1 MADGS
6 GYFLQFQELCEKI
19 LGEPSHNGKSKIISD
34 FITGPTW
41 KGDLFL
47 LCKLLIIKDDQ
58 RVFHLR
64 EKSLTKLLS
73 MILKVP
79 HNDLLLDLQKGDLAG
94 TCSKFFEAHG
104 TPRASSILTLKQ
116 VDKWLD
122 KLTTL
127 GKEDEQSP
135 HLASLLSVCTPRDL
149 NFVVRLIDKDLNV
162 NIGAKFVLNA
172 LHPQAFDAY
181 RNTHNLRSVVDKV
194 LSHSLDAMPSKKVE
208 EEEDGLGGGPVPKLK
223 KGLSIG
229 LQVGTPIKPMLAKA
243 CKSFDEAWKRC
254 PRGMYVEIKYD
265 GERVQVHK
273 QGDTYQF
280 FSRNLKPVKVNK
292 VEGLEELLSASTKAH
307 TCILDGEVLVVDR
320 VTLKMLPFSSLG
332 VHKQKQFPNAQLCY
346 FIFDIMHLDG
356 KNTLEMPYEQR
367 RQLLHDKFTL
377 VSGRLALSDAKEV
390 KTDDELQT
398 VWKRVLTENLEGLM
412 LKDKMDTYKPNQRH
426 WLKLKKD
433 YLAGMAD
440 SADLV
445 VLGAYY
451 GSGAKGGLLTTYLCC
466 VFDPTTKTFKT
477 TCKASGGLDDATLAK
492 LQPEMMARMK
502 KINGD
507 KKQVPPW
514 LIVSSMHCPDWVAT
528 DPKIAPVWEIEGTS
542 FSISSNH
549 TADGISIRFPRITK
563 FRDDKDWSTATTL
576 DELEALAM
584 NSPDF
589 VAQREMKGLIAPGAA
604 AGASAKAPKGKAT
617 TSKGPGVS
625 APGLFETGD
634 VSTLT
639 TGKKVGLSGI
649 TYVVGNVTTGL
660 LGDADSNR
668 LIIVATDG
676 SRWPTEEQAIVDQW
690 PNVLKAFSKNK
701 DGIEAGSALLVKIAQ
716 SEGTG
721 TARLG
726 VMVCI
731 HPVTQA
737 FSPEAM
743 SAALEEL
750 VSFAKSNGISSV
762 HFVWPAS
769 LKGASWSQ
777 IELKLKT
784 HLVDAKCPV
793 FVYSHKAVT
802 GVTWKQK
809 KKKKGLIV
817 HDSDDELGSDGDR
830 EDVEDDD
837 DEDDDDET
845 ALNPINAPGF
855 GGKASVPPS
864 FSSDPSDFFA
874 GKSILSYGIP
884 NYAELKALVLCD
896 GGWFD
901 SAETT
906 AVAAGKYTH
915 IVTEQAWDAT
925 LQGWLRA
932 NPLVKVVKPSWVFE
946 SSEAGRCVWEKP
958 HFVPRVK

>member
-1 MADGS
+1 MLTIEIFP
-6 GYFLQFQELCEKI
+6 FLQF
-19 LGEPSHNGKSKIISD
+19 
-34 FITGPTW
+34 F
-41 KGDLFL
+41 
-47 LCKLLIIKDDQ
+47 
-58 RVFHLR
+58 
-64 EKSLTKLLS
+64 
-73 MILKVP
+73 
-79 HNDLLLDLQKGDLAG
+79 A
-94 TCSKFFEAHG
+94 AHG
-104 TPRASSILTLKQ
+104 SPAASSVLTLKQ
-116 VDKWLD
+116 VDRWLD

-127 GKEDEQSP
+127 SKEDEQQP
-135 HLASLLSVCTPRDL
+135 HLASLLSVCTERDL

-172 LHPQAFDAY
+172 VHPQAFDAY
-181 RNTHNLRSVVDKV
+181 RNTHNLRSVIDKV
-194 LSHSLDAMPSKKVE
+194 LSHSLDATPVKPS
-208 EEEDGLGGGPVPKLK
+208 EEDGEAPLPKMK
-223 KGLSIG
+223 KGLSVG
-229 LQVGTPIKPMLAKA
+229 LQLGTPIKPMLAKA

-254 PRGMYVEIKYD
+254 PRGVYVEIKYD

-280 FSRNLKPVKVNK
+280 FSRNLKPVKANK

-356 KNTLEMPYEQR
+356 KNLLETPYEKR
-367 RQLLHDKFTL
+367 RQVLHDNFTL

-466 VFDPTTKTFKT
+466 VYDPATKTFKT

-492 LQPEMMARMK
+492 LQPEVMGYMK
-502 KINGD
+502 KINQD
-507 KKQVPPW
+507 PKQVPPW
-514 LIVSSMHCPDWVAT
+514 LVVSKMHCPDWVAK
-528 DPKIAPVWEIEGTS
+528 DPKIAPVWEIEGAS

-576 DELEALAM
+576 VELEALAM

-589 VAQREMKGLIAPGAA
+589 VAAREMKGLA
-604 AGASAKAPKGKAT
+604 APKGAGAKAGVKKAT
-617 TSKGPGVS
+617 GPGVS

-639 TGKKVGLSGI
+639 SGKKVGNSGI
-649 TYVVGNVTTGL
+649 TYVVGDVTTSL
-660 LGDADSNR
+660 LGDGDSNR
-668 LIIVATDG
+668 LIVVTTDG
-676 SRWPTEEQAIVDQW
+676 SKWPADVQSITDKW
-690 PNVLKAFSKNK
+690 PNVLKAFTKNK
-701 DGIEAGSALLVKIAQ
+701 DGIEAGSALLVKV
-716 SEGTG
+716 SGLEGTG
-721 TARLG
+721 TTRLG
-726 VMVCI
+726 VLVCI
-731 HPVTQA
+731 HPVTQS

-743 SAALEEL
+743 SQALEEL
-750 VSFAKSNGISSV
+750 VTFAKSNGVSSV
-762 HFVWPAS
+762 HFVWPS
-769 LKGASWSQ
+769 PLKGTTWSQ
-777 IELKLKT
+777 IELKLKS

-793 FVYSHKAVT
+793 FVYSNNPIT
-802 GVTWKQK
+802 GVTWKPK

-817 HDSDDELGSDGDR
+817 HDSDDEVGSDGDP
-830 EDVEDDD
+830 EDMDDDDDDD
-837 DEDDDDET
+837 DEDDDGEADLNAKT
-845 ALNPINAPGF
+845 AT
-855 GGKASVPPS
+855 VPPP
-864 FSSDPSDFFA
+864 FSNDPNDIFS
-874 GKSILSYGIP
+874 GKSILTYGIP
-884 NYAELKALVLCD
+884 NYAELKALVMCD

-901 SAETT
+901 SAERT
-906 AVAAGKYTH
+906 AVVAGKYTH
-915 IVTEQAWDAT
+915 IVTENGWDKT
-925 LQGWLRA
+925 LEGWLRA
-932 NPLVKVVKPSWVFE
+932 NPNVKVVKPSWVLE
-946 SSEAGRCVWEKP
+946 SSEKGKCVWEKP
-958 HFVPRVK
+958 HFIPRVK